1 MALTEFQRTICR
13 LIASNRIAA
22 GESYIAGAVA
32 LNELIRAPRVSGD
45 IDLFHDT
52 ERAVSAAWDADRDVL
67 ERAGFTVTVIRELAS
82 FVEARITRGPD
93 PCVMQWARDS
103 AFRFFPL
110 VEHSEFGLVL
120 HPFDLATNKVLAL
133 VGRLE
138 VRDWV
143 DVISCDEHIQP
154 LGYLA
159 WAAAAKDPGFSPA
172 AILEHAAR
180 TAHYSQAEVKEL
192 AFEGAPPDAAALSR
206 KWHAMLGV
214 ARAVVALLPTEEVG
228 RAVVDQLGGIYRGAP
243 RELEQALARHAIAF
257 HEGRIRGAWP
267 RIVLPG

>member
-1 MALTEFQRTICR
+1 

-32 LNELIRAPRVSGD
+32 LNELIRAPRLSGD
-45 IDLFHDT
+45 IDVFHDT
-52 ERAVSAAWDADRDVL
+52 EQAVTAAWAADRAVL
-67 ERAGFTVTVIRELAS
+67 ERAGFTVAVIRELAS
-82 FVEARITRGPD
+82 FVEARVACGPD
-93 PCVMQWARDS
+93 LCVMQWARDS

-110 VEHSEFGLVL
+110 VQHSDLGLVL

-159 WAAAAKDPGFSPA
+159 WAGAAKDPGFSPA
-172 AILEHAAR
+172 AILEHASR
-180 TAHYSQAEVKEL
+180 TARYSHAEVREL
-192 AFEGAPPDAAALSR
+192 AFEGTPPDAAALSR
-206 KWHAMLGV
+206 KWHAMLDL
-214 ARAVVALLPTEEVG
+214 ARDVVALLPTQEVG
-228 RAVVDQLGGIYRGAP
+228 RAVVDRLGDLYRGSP
-243 RELEQALARHAIAF
+243 RELERALARQEIVF

-267 RIVLPG
+267 RIVSPE

>member
-1 MALTEFQRTICR
+1 MALTEFQRAICR
-13 LIASNRIAA
+13 LIAANRIAA
-22 GESYIAGAVA
+22 GESYVAGAVA

-52 ERAVSAAWDADRDVL
+52 EQAVTTAWNADRGAL
-67 ERAGFTVTVIRELAS
+67 EQAGFTVGIIRELPS
-82 FVEARITRGPD
+82 FVEARIARGSNL
-93 PCVMQWARDS
+93 CVMQWARDS

-110 VEHSEFGLVL
+110 VEHGELGLVL

-138 VRDWV
+138 ARDWV
-143 DVISCDEHIQP
+143 DVISCDQHIQP

-180 TAHYSQAEVKEL
+180 TARYSHAEVREL
-192 AFEGAPPDAAALSR
+192 AFEGAPPDAAVLSR
-206 KWHAMLGV
+206 TWHAMLDAGREV
-214 ARAVVALLPTEEVG
+214 IALLPVEEVG
-228 RAVVDQLGGIYRGAP
+228 RAVIDRQGNLYRGAP
-243 RELEQALARHAIAF
+243 PELEQALARQETAF
-257 HEGRIRGAWP
+257 HEGRLRGAWP
-267 RIVLPG
+267 RIVSPA

>member
-1 MALTEFQRTICR
+1 MALTDFQRTICR

-22 GESYIAGAVA
+22 GERYIAGGVA

-45 IDLFHDT
+45 IDVFHDT
-52 ERAVSAAWDADRDVL
+52 ERAVRAAWDADRVVL
-67 ERAGFTVTVIRELAS
+67 ERAGFTVTVIRELTS
-82 FVEARITRGPD
+82 FVEARIMRGAD
-93 PCVMQWARDS
+93 TCVVQWARDS

-110 VEHSEFGLVL
+110 VEHDELGLVL

-143 DVISCDEHIQP
+143 DVIACDERIQP

-180 TAHYSQAEVKEL
+180 TAHYSRTEVSEL

-206 KWHAMLGV
+206 TWHAMV
-214 ARAVVALLPTEEVG
+214 DAARAVVALLPSEQVG
-228 RAVVDQLGGIYRGAP
+228 RVVIDRLGVLYRGAP
-243 RELEQALARHAIAF
+243 PELEQALARQAIAF
-257 HEGRIRGAWP
+257 HEGRLRGAWP
-267 RIVLPG
+267 RVVAPE